1 MRLIRYRFGD
11 FELDPASRELSRSGQ
26 RLALPLKSLECL
38 AYLLANRERAVG
50 RDELVSAVWGRAD
63 VSDTVITQTMRRA
76 RKALDDAGD
85 RQAFVRTVPGF
96 GYRWVAPVEEI
107 GAATSTD
114 PAATTPA
121 TTRAPSPLPDVI
133 AEATAHEVPAPP
145 IDTPA
150 SAVARRGTG
159 RWLIVLA
166 AAVLLAVLAVLG
178 WRYFARPTSQADA
191 RTAPAADRVTV
202 LPVTVTPAGAEF
214 SWVRLGAMEYAAD
227 RLRAAALK
235 VTPTEQTLHL
245 SAALEAGTDKA
256 ASTVQASE
264 APTDAQLLDVLA
276 RSGAHWLVVPHAQR
290 NGEHWRVQLRALDGT
305 SDVRVEAQGDTPLQ
319 AMAVATDAWLHRVDR
334 AAPRLAGPTPL
345 QERLQRIDAEL
356 DVGQLEAAREQ
367 IVAAPSEVRN
377 KPEMQ
382 VREGQLE
389 YRAGRIDAA
398 QALFERV
405 LAQPGPVDRA
415 VRAKG
420 LMGLGAVA
428 LRQGHPAGAEQ
439 RYSQALEALSSAP
452 PQDSELVLLGNAY
465 NGRGVARVQQQD
477 LEGAVADLGLA
488 RVAMRQSGDVV
499 SAAMVGSN
507 LGRIEAI
514 RNHWPQ
520 AAQEYDSAIEVFEHY
535 QIHDYL
541 AAMLSA
547 KALAQL
553 EMVQPMQAQA
563 TIARVQPLAGQIED
577 PTLTGVVA
585 NAQVRVALANG
596 ELQRAET
603 ALQRWPVTA
612 GQHDPP
618 EVTALRMG
626 VALARG
632 EHARAARLATRA
644 PPATP
649 PVAFTLAA
657 IAVQAADSAEV
668 AHAWFRPSPRK
679 PAPSPAPQASPAE
692 GANERAFAMAVLA
705 RRFGQRSDALAAAT
719 EAVAIA
725 DRDGSANDR
734 VRANVLRAQV
744 LLDAGRLQDATA
756 VLGELDAYADV
767 DYRVAWLAWK
777 VYERRGDADL
787 ARHGFLQAQ
796 ALRGQRELA
805 GEPLL

>member
-107 GAATSTD
+107 GAATQGD
-114 PAATTPA
+114 IAAAPAQ
-121 TTRAPSPLPDVI
+121 APSPVPAWMTD
-133 AEATAHEVPAPP
+133 ATAHAAHPAPVDVPAP
-145 IDTPA
+145 
-150 SAVARRGTG
+150 AVARRGIG
-159 RWLIVLA
+159 RGWIVLA
-166 AAVLLAVLAVLG
+166 VGVLLAVLAVLG
-178 WRYFARPTSQADA
+178 WRHFPRATTPADA
-191 RTAPAADRVTV
+191 PTAPADDRVTV
-202 LPVTVTPAGAEF
+202 LPVTVVPAGAEF

-227 RLRAAALK
+227 RLRGAALK

-245 SAALEAGTDKA
+245 SATLEARADKA
-256 ASTVQASE
+256 ASTVQANEPPS
-264 APTDAQLLDVLA
+264 DAQLLDVLA
-276 RSGAHWLVVPHAQR
+276 RSGARWLIVPHAQR
-290 NGEHWRVQLRALDGT
+290 NGEHWRVQLRAMDGT

-319 AMAVATDAWLHRVDR
+319 AMAVATDAWLHRIDR

-367 IVAAPSEVRN
+367 IVAAPPALREEPQMR
-377 KPEMQ
+377 

-428 LRQGHPAGAEQ
+428 LRRGKPADAEQ
-439 RYSQALEALSSAP
+439 RYSQALDALNEAPAP
-452 PQDSELVLLGNAY
+452 DSEAVLLGNAY
-465 NGRGVARVQQQD
+465 NGRGVARVQQHD
-477 LEGAVADLGLA
+477 LEGAVGDLGLA

-499 SAAMVGSN
+499 SAAMVGAN

-520 AAQEYDSAIEVFEHY
+520 AVQEYDGAIEVFEHY

-541 AAMLSA
+541 AATLA
-547 KALAQL
+547 GKALAQL
-553 EMVQPMQAQA
+553 EMVQPVQAKA
-563 TIARVQPLAGQIED
+563 TVARVQPLAAQIED
-577 PTLTGVVA
+577 AMLTGVIA
-585 NAQVRVALANG
+585 STQVHVALANG
-596 ELQRAET
+596 DLQRAEA
-603 ALQRWPVTA
+603 ALQRWPANA
-612 GQHDPP
+612 GQNDAP

-632 EHARAARLATRA
+632 DHARAARLATRA
-644 PPATP
+644 PPAP
-649 PVAFTLAA
+649 SPAASALAA
-657 IAVQAADSAEV
+657 VAVQAAASADV
-668 AHAWFRPSPRK
+668 ARAWLPASPHK
-679 PAPSPAPQASPAE
+679 ASSPTSSQAPPAE
-692 GANERAFAMAVLA
+692 GAVERAFAAAVLA
-705 RRFGQRSDALAAAT
+705 RRFGPRNDALAAAAD
-719 EAVAIA
+719 AVALA
-725 DRDGSANDR
+725 DRDGSPNDR
-734 VRANVLRAQV
+734 VRANVLRAQA